1 MPFEET
7 LTVTVLAEE
16 TASSVF
22 VSGEVDVFSVPRL
35 SSAISREIDSGK
47 RQIVVDLAGV
57 TFIDAFSLDVL
68 VALTV
73 AANAAGSDLSLRN
86 PSPQF
91 SRVRQLVD
99 SRRVLHVEQ

>member
-1 MPFEET
+1 MPLDET
-7 LTVTVLAEE
+7 LTVTVVVEE

-22 VSGEVDVFSVPRL
+22 VSGEVDVFSVPQL
-35 SSAISREIDSGK
+35 SSAISREIDAGK
-47 RQIVVDLAGV
+47 RRIVVDLSGV

-86 PSPQF
+86 PSSQF
-91 SRVRQLVD
+91 IRVRQLVD
-99 SRRVLHVEQ
+99 SGRVLHVEA